1 MTRRA
6 GIIKPGLA
14 IRIGSAIKEINRRRL
29 AVRAASRRQR
39 PGRSRAAIRVRAT
52 QFSNSLRL
60 RGSREH
66 PEFGAWWASLNRRID
81 DIAEPARK
89 VRSRKPTAKKA
100 PPEEAGNG
108 RPVSEQVRSRISRPG
123 WWRAPAGA

>member
-1 MTRRA
+1 VP

-29 AVRAASRRQR
+29 AVLAASRRQR
-39 PGRSRAAIRVRAT
+39 SGRSRAAIRVRTT

-81 DIAEPARK
+81 DIE
-89 VRSRKPTAKKA
+89 V
-100 PPEEAGNG
+100 PPLVCGSFSDHNLHSQGSING
-108 RPVSEQVRSRISRPG
+108 FRRIAS
-123 WWRAPAGA
+123 AHK